1 MGLILAAGASLSSV
15 LGDQWKDYFYCE
27 SIPADILITKG
38 IKIQPLFDSYAPFPK
53 FTLIL
58 CLIPCTFLQQKKFQK
73 PIFTRFLKL
82 LKVTPRGIEPLIPA

>member
-1 MGLILAAGASLSSV
+1 MCYTTAFYQNPTFYNQQTIKEIKNF
-15 LGDQWKDYFYCE
+15 KDIKFF
-27 SIPADILITKG
+27 

-82 LKVTPRGIEPLIPA
+82 LKVTPRGIEPETFFETA